1 MTRSFVLW
9 SDLARALEKWI
20 RYSLK
25 LWNPNMRKYSGQ
37 FNKMLM
43 FSKNFFPF
51 YQCLSSEVYKA
62 VISISILLVKIHSK
76 GIKWLPKIAHP
87 HDGWVR
93 TEALNFHGRVFLL
106 PWSCCCLV
114 TESCPSLCDPMDD
127 PSGHGFS
134 RQEYWSGLPF
144 PSPGDFPDPEIEPA
158 SPALAGGFFPIEP
171 PGNPILSHKF
181 IPPNLSVSY
190 HALDRDEHCVS

>member
-43 FSKNFFPF
+43 FSKNFFPI
-51 YQCLSSEVYKA
+51 YQCLYSEVYKA

-87 HDGWVR
+87 RDGWVR

-114 TESCPSLCDPMDD
+114 AESCLSLCDPMDCSQ
-127 PSGHGFS
+127 PGTSVHGTSQAGLLKWVAIPFSRGFS
-134 RQEYWSGLPF
+134 WSRYQTCISCTGRW
-144 PSPGDFPDPEIEPA
+144 I
-158 SPALAGGFFPIEP
+158 I
-171 PGNPILSHKF
+171 
-181 IPPNLSVSY
+181 Y
-190 HALDRDEHCVS
+190 HCIT